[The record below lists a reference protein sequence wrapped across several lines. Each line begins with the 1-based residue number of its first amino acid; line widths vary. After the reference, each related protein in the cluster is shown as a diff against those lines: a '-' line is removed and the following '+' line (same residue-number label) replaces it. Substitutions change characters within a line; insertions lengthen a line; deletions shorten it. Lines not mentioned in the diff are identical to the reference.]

1 MKYLS
6 LFAPLLS
13 AVLVIL
19 LLAENILFH
28 YDEHLLFHYRYCSN
42 MPISA
47 TDMSKFGDLFIC
59 RLFTCLSILSLM
71 TELCCHI
78 VIYMKKTTIESRT
91 QGEVYEIS
99 GSQLVSQMR
108 HQRNVVSIFGHTLT
122 FVIILGRNLV
132 FVITYYILTDEA
144 LLLRIQCFVHIL
156 DPCFVFCIC
165 PFIETL
171 SSHTLLN
178 NMFSF
183 PRL

>member
-78 VIYMKKTTIESRT
+78 VIYVKKTTIESRA
-91 QGEVYEIS
+91 QVYEIR
-99 GSQLVSQMR
+99 GSQLVSHQR

-122 FVIILGRNLV
+122 FSIILGRNLV

-156 DPCFVFCIC
+156 DPCIVFCIC
-165 PFIETL
+165 PFIQTL
-171 SSHTLLN
+171 SSSTLLDSL
-178 NMFSF
+178 FSF
-183 PRL
+183 PQL